1 MPRTPLIGREDELD
15 AVRALL
21 RRDDISLLTLTGP
34 GGVGRTR
41 LALQVAASL
50 TDEFPDG
57 VSFVS
62 CASITDPAL
71 VLPAIAQV
79 LGIGNVGDG
88 FLDQSLERA
97 LGDKRP
103 LLALDNLEQVI
114 AAAGSLA
121 RLLFLNP
128 GLKVLVTSRVPL
140 RVSDEQEF
148 AVPPLPVPD
157 KGATSPVIFRQTPPW
172 SCSFGVP
179 AASSRVLLAAA

>member
-1 MPRTPLIGREDELD
+1 MGESPPFRKSGTLVMPRTPLIGREDELD

-97 LGDKRP
+97 LGDKRL
-103 LLALDNLEQVI
+103 LLA
-114 AAAGSLA
+114 
-121 RLLFLNP
+121 
-128 GLKVLVTSRVPL
+128 
-140 RVSDEQEF
+140 
-148 AVPPLPVPD
+148 
-157 KGATSPVIFRQTPPW
+157 
-172 SCSFGVP
+172 
-179 AASSRVLLAAA
+179 